1 VSGNTHQP
9 DLATLRAIVEAVRR
23 DPPPARRATQV
34 APAPLIALLAL
45 LLAGFL
51 HARAFHAWTPR
62 PASVPPA
69 KEFTVKFAREMAVAS
84 SFALASTCL
93 AQDAVQWRVQ
103 DGGNGHWY
111 AVVVE
116 SVGLTWSL
124 AHERAMSAGGH
135 LASVTS
141 VAEDELVFGLASPL
155 SAAWSGPYSLG
166 PWLGGFQ
173 QDGAA
178 EPAGGWAWV
187 TGEPW
192 DYRQPATW
200 NNGEE
205 LGSCGGN
212 ADNGGGGASENSL
225 HYMWRA
231 RCWNDAKS
239 TGDYFGDGRVRA
251 YVVEW
256 SADCNADGIVDYG
269 QIRAGELDDANG
281 NNIPDCC
288 ESGTACDCVGDVDDS
303 GAVNGVDLSIILN
316 AWGVGGGKYPEA
328 DVNGDGTVDAIDLSF
343 VLNAWGPCN

>member
-69 KEFTVKFAREMAVAS
+69 KEFTVKFAREMAVVS
-84 SFALASTCL
+84 SFALASSCL

-111 AVVVE
+111 QLVE
-116 SVGLTWSL
+116 RFYQMYNWNDTRIL
-124 AHERAMSAGGH
+124 ASNAGGD
-135 LASVTS
+135 LACFESSSEWLFIRSKCTGLRAYLSGGVRNAGTTS
-141 VAEDELVFGLASPL
+141 E
-155 SAAWSGPYSLG
+155 WRWISGPAVSYFAWN
-166 PWLGGFQ
+166 P
-173 QDGAA
+173 GA
-178 EPAGGWAWV
+178 P
-187 TGEPW
+187 
-192 DYRQPATW
+192 
-200 NNGEE
+200 NNGTSQN
-205 LGSCGGN
+205 LVLVVGRGFGN
-212 ADNGGGGASENSL
+212 P
-225 HYMWRA
+225 
-231 RCWNDAKS
+231 KV
-239 TGDYFGDGRVRA
+239 TDGWDDWQ
-251 YVVEW
+251 VVDFSDGYIIEW

-269 QIRAGELDDANG
+269 QIRAGELDDADAD
-281 NNIPDCC
+281 NIPDCC
-288 ESGTACDCVGDVDDS
+288 ESGTACDCVGDIDRS

-328 DVNGDGTVDAIDLSF
+328 DVNGDGAVDAIDLSF